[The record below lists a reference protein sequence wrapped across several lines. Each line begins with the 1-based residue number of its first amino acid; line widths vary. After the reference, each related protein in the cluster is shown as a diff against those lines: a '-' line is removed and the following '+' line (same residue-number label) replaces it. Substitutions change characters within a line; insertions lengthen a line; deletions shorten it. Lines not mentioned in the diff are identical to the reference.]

1 MERVVATRTMP
12 LVTRQARRRRER
24 LRRLLPLYI
33 MLLPAVIGLALF
45 TYYPMYGLII
55 AFQRF
60 DPLLGFSRSPFV
72 GLENFRRIF
81 STPDTY
87 AIIRNT
93 LVIAAGKLALGLL
106 ASLAFALLLNEVR
119 VAWFKRTIQSLS
131 YVLHFLS
138 WVILGGILLR
148 ILSLDG
154 IVNQGIRAIGLP
166 PIFFLGDTR
175 VFPFTMIVTDVWKEF
190 GFGAIIYLAAITSI
204 DPTLYEAAAVDGAN
218 RWQRMRHITLPS
230 IAPVVALV
238 ACLSLGSILNAGFE
252 QILVLY
258 NPVVFATGD
267 IIDTYVYRAGLLN
280 YEFSLATA
288 FGLLKSVVGLILIA
302 LSYWLA
308 ERFANY
314 RIF

>member
-1 MERVVATRTMP
+1 MATRTMP

-24 LRRLLPLYI
+24 LCRLLPLYI

>member
-1 MERVVATRTMP
+1 
-12 LVTRQARRRRER
+12 
-24 LRRLLPLYI
+24 